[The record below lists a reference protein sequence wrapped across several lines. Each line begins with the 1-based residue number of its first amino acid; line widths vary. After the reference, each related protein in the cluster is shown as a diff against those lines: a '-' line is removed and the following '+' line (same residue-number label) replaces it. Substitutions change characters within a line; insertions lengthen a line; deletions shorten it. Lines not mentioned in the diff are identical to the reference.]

1 MSDKREYGLINAE
14 VVSLDDK
21 EKLGR
26 IQVKYSIFESCRSDW
41 ARLVTPMGGPE
52 RGLFFCPEIGDEVL
66 VAFVQGDIRCPYIIG
81 SVWSTV
87 DKPPPNDGKT
97 KDNNWR
103 FIKSRSG
110 HIFKLDDTKGKE
122 KIEIID
128 KDGKHKVVIDTA
140 NDNIQVT
147 CDSGNVEIKAKSGK
161 VTIDA
166 QTVEIK
172 ASADMTLSAGTSMKI
187 KGTTVDIN

>member
-14 VVSLDDK
+14 VVSLDDT

-41 ARLVTPMGGPE
+41 ARLVTPMAGPE
-52 RGLFFCPEIGDEVL
+52 RGLFLCPEVGDEVL

-110 HIFKLDDTKGKE
+110 HIFKFDDTKGKE

-140 NDNIQVT
+140 SNNIQIT
-147 CDSGNVEIKAKSGK
+147 CDTGNLEISAKSGK
-161 VTIDA
+161 LTIDA
-166 QTVEIK
+166 KTVEIH
-172 ASADMTLSAGTSMKI
+172 AGENMTLKADNKMKI
-187 KGTTVDIN
+187 VGTTIDIN